1 MRPDAKPL
9 NKHFLFN
16 YMKYIVVTG
25 GVISGLGK
33 GIVTSSIGF
42 LLKSY
47 GYKLT
52 AIKIDPY
59 LNWDAGTINPYEHG
73 EVFILD
79 DGREVDLDLGNYER
93 FLDVKLNGYNNIT
106 TGKIY
111 ERVIKKERHGDY
123 LGKTVQII
131 PHVTNEIKYWIK
143 RVAKQS
149 KTDICLIEVGGTV
162 GDIESMPFLEALR
175 QLKLEV
181 KDDLVF
187 IHVTLIPT
195 TEPVGEQK
203 TKPTQHS
210 VKEIREIGIEPDFII
225 GRSAEPLKKSIKE
238 KISLFCN
245 VLPEAVISAPDAKSI
260 YQMPLILQRQG
271 FTNLLVS
278 KIGLKGRRPTLS
290 AWKKF
295 VHSILNPSQEVTIGI
310 VGKYTALQDAYL
322 SIKEAFRHA
331 GAKLTTEVKLKW
343 IEAEDLKK
351 NMDMIDTI
359 DGMLVPGG
367 FGPRGSE
374 GKILAIK
381 EARKKNIPFLGICYG
396 FQLTVVEFARNV
408 LGLKGAN
415 STEVNSET
423 PHPVI
428 YLMPEQRKI
437 KDLGGTMRR
446 GSYPVRI
453 KEGTLTYKLYSKKA
467 VEERHRHRYEVN
479 PAYIERIERAGL
491 KFSACT
497 PDKKRMEI
505 AELPTN
511 SFFIAS
517 QFHPE
522 FKSRPTKPSPLF
534 YGLVKASLARR
545 KQLKDMN
552 LKIT

>member
-1 MRPDAKPL
+1 
-9 NKHFLFN
+9 
-16 YMKYIVVTG
+16 MKYIVVTG

-33 GIVTSSIGF
+33 GIVTSSIGC

-47 GYKLT
+47 GYKVT

-73 EVFILD
+73 EVFILA

-93 FLDVKLNGYNNIT
+93 FLDVNLSGANNIT

-131 PHVTNEIKYWIK
+131 PHITNEIKYWIK
-143 RVAKQS
+143 RVTKRS
-149 KTDICLIEVGGTV
+149 KADICLIEVGGTV

-175 QLKLEV
+175 QLRLEV

-210 VKEIREIGIEPDFII
+210 VKEIRAIGIEPDFIV
-225 GRSAEPLKKSIKE
+225 GRGAKALKKQIKE

-260 YQMPLILQRQG
+260 YEMPLILQRQE
-271 FTNLLVS
+271 FADLLLS
-278 KIGLKGRRPTLS
+278 KIGLKGRKAKLS
-290 AWKKF
+290 GWKRF
-295 VHSILNPSQEVTIGI
+295 AHSVLNPSKEVTIGI
-310 VGKYTALQDAYL
+310 IGKYTALQDAYL
-322 SIKEAFRHA
+322 SIKEAFGHA
-331 GAKLTTEVKLKW
+331 GAKLATRVKLKW
-343 IEAEDLKK
+343 IEAEDLEK
-351 NMDMIDTI
+351 NPNLLEPI

-367 FGPRGSE
+367 FGPRGTE

-381 EARKKNIPFLGICYG
+381 EARERNIPFLGICYG

-408 LGLKGAN
+408 LGLKEAN
-415 STEVNSET
+415 STEINPKT
-423 PHPVI
+423 LHPVI

-446 GSYPVRI
+446 GSYPIRLR
-453 KEGTLTYKLYSKKA
+453 EGSLAYKLYGSEVIK
-467 VEERHRHRYEVN
+467 ERHRHRYEVN
-479 PAYIERIERAGL
+479 PAYIEQIEQAGL
-491 KFSACT
+491 KFSAFT
-497 PDKKRMEI
+497 PDKRRMEI
-505 AELPTN
+505 AELPSN
-511 SFFIAS
+511 SYFIAS

-522 FKSRPTKPSPLF
+522 FKSRPNKPSPLF
-534 YGLVKASLARR
+534 YGLVKTSLTRQ
-545 KQLKDMN
+545 K
-552 LKIT
+552 